1 MKPVQLLNYKRGLGW
16 MQTRTS
22 FIFLGVS
29 KRIAKSNLRAHIKV
43 VPQVLNH
50 PIMELSNHCRLF
62 NLRHGGT
69 KVGAAVIAF
78 IQVIQ

>member
-16 MQTRTS
+16 MQIRTS

-50 PIMELSNHCRLF
+50 PIMELSNHCRLL

-69 KVGAAVIAF
+69 KVGAAVIALF
-78 IQVIQ
+78 K